1 MFLLSQILS
10 SFLSLSTTNSLID
23 TCDNFL
29 EQDFAEIQNFVFPP
43 YSTCQ
48 VALDATMK
56 SAVFSIRILSSSS
69 FFVKKPWYYLFVDI
83 QTKELL
89 RFILCWFSATRDSKI
104 GRGRHEILMK
114 ETATKVFI
122 RVISLGSF
130 SFLRAT
136 SPIEA
141 ADNFPEPRPK
151 ICWNSSFIFSP
162 HSTWQVAVD
171 ATMKIADFSIK
182 ILSSCSFLVLTPCY
196 YPFLDIQTT
205 ELLRYIFW
213 WSSQTKDPK
222 IGRGRHETLMK
233 KTAANV
239 SSRAIFLGLF

>member
-10 SFLSLSTTNSLID
+10 IFLSLSTTNSLIE

-29 EQDFAEIQNFVFPP
+29 EQDFAEIPNFVFPP

-56 SAVFSIRILSSSS
+56 SADFSIRILSSSS

-89 RFILCWFSATRDSKI
+89 RFILCWFSVTRGSKI

-130 SFLRAT
+130 
-136 SPIEA
+136 
-141 ADNFPEPRPK
+141 NFWELPV
-151 ICWNSSFIFSP
+151 
-162 HSTWQVAVD
+162 Q
-171 ATMKIADFSIK
+171 
-182 ILSSCSFLVLTPCY
+182 LTPLITFPSPY
-196 YPFLDIQTT
+196 QNFAETHLSYFLPTAPDK
-205 ELLRYIFW
+205 LLLTPQW
-213 WSSQTKDPK
+213 K
-222 IGRGRHETLMK
+222 
-233 KTAANV
+233 
-239 SSRAIFLGLF
+239 